1 MSSSCCDAN
10 TTLRFRSRHIHWI
23 YAFRFLKVS
32 FYLQSGMPTEGPALE
47 NLRSIST
54 LAHSRGDYALEA
66 FASLLEGLALLKT
79 SREDTLDRVQECIAR
94 ASKYQLDPLL
104 RIPQVDILILLL
116 DLACSMQ
123 QKNPDVMAQ
132 KLKALQMRMD
142 EATDW
147 QTSATSLFLPIKKQS
162 GMQPVSE
169 DTAAI
174 IQPGKPEDAND
185 YLVLSYVAKAELYIL
200 V

>member
-1 MSSSCCDAN
+1 
-10 TTLRFRSRHIHWI
+10 
-23 YAFRFLKVS
+23 
-32 FYLQSGMPTEGPALE
+32 MPAEGPALE

-54 LAHSRGDYALEA
+54 LAHGRGDYALEA

-116 DLACSMQ
+116 DLACGMQ
-123 QKNPDVMAQ
+123 QKSPEVMVQ

-142 EATDW
+142 EAADW
-147 QTSATSLFLPIKKQS
+147 QTSVASLLLPIKKQA
-162 GMQPVSE
+162 GMQPISG

-174 IQPGKPEDAND
+174 IRPGSAEDPSD

>member
-1 MSSSCCDAN
+1 
-10 TTLRFRSRHIHWI
+10 
-23 YAFRFLKVS
+23 
-32 FYLQSGMPTEGPALE
+32 MPTEGPALE

-123 QKNPDVMAQ
+123 QKNPDVMGQ

>member
-1 MSSSCCDAN
+1 
-10 TTLRFRSRHIHWI
+10 
-23 YAFRFLKVS
+23 
-32 FYLQSGMPTEGPALE
+32 MPTEGTALE
-47 NLRSIST
+47 NLRAIST

-66 FASLLEGLALLKT
+66 FASLMEGLALLKT
-79 SREDTLDRVQECIAR
+79 NREDTLDRVQECLAR

-123 QKNPDVMAQ
+123 QKNPDVMIQ

-147 QTSATSLFLPIKKQS
+147 QTSAASILLPIKKQS
-162 GMQPVSE
+162 GMQPVTE

-174 IQPGKPEDAND
+174 IRPGSPEEAND